1 MCGHVWGEGGSAEG
15 KKNETDTGEKQE
27 KPEWQGDGEMVETI
41 AENSQFPEPFKDGL
55 HSPSLGFRDD
65 TCVLTLKLPLQLK

>member
-1 MCGHVWGEGGSAEG
+1 MLKQRWHKAGTGAGAAVCGHVWGECGSAEG

-27 KPEWQGDGEMVETI
+27 KPEWQGGGEMVETI

-55 HSPSLGFRDD
+55 HSPFLGF
-65 TCVLTLKLPLQLK
+65 